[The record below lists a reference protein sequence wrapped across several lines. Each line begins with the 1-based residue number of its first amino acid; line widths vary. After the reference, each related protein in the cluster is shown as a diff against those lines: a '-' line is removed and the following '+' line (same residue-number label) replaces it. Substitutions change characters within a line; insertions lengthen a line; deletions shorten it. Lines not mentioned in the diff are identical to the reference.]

1 MKKRITWM
9 IFLAA
14 LFIMPSY
21 SYPENL
27 GAVRL
32 SLIEGDVQIN
42 TEDTSD
48 WVGAV
53 INMPLSEGDR
63 VWVPEEGRTEILL
76 NDGTVLRLSENSA
89 LDILRI
95 EDHSYQ
101 FYLDAGHA
109 YVNFRGP
116 KGHLVQLDTPVS
128 SIRTYDRGIFRV
140 DIPDDRSSDISVEE
154 GFVYAETKKG
164 STTVNE
170 GYTLS
175 IRGDDYA
182 DLHPLGP
189 SDGWTRWNEERDRA
203 LYEKRYSSR
212 YLPEELSPYSYDFDR
227 YGTWRSVPEYGYV
240 WTPSVVVLAGWAP
253 YRQGRWVWIRGDYVW
268 VSYEPWGWA
277 PYHYGRWIFN
287 VSIGWCWVPP
297 VRGAVY
303 WGPGYVSWVY
313 TPDYVAWVPLAPR
326 ETYYGHGYYGP
337 HSVNITRVN
346 VTNISVKNVYKN
358 VYVND
363 AVTVIHK
370 DTFVRGRKNG
380 PVHVK
385 ENPFLREKISVGRPA
400 IEPIKETRRPDLREI
415 KGGNQPPMR
424 IREVRV
430 EERKKE
436 RPLVPRKT
444 YSVMRPGSPSA
455 EMPLKS
461 EKGKA
466 PREKVVEPSR
476 ERKEYGAPAERKIE
490 KPKRQEQ
497 PLEKKK
503 TFPEQKSTR
512 PGPAMKETPS
522 KIERSKAP
530 VEREVPSKPE
540 RGRAPVERK
549 MERPVPPVEQKGDRV
564 PPKGKPEKPQTERQ
578 VPVTPEKSKAPVER
592 KIERPPLEKKGHGV
606 PPGKESEKPQ
616 KQIGP
621 GQKEKVSPEQEKREQ
636 KEIEEPGGQGAPLEK
651 RGERPNHYK
660 PQQERVERF

>member
-1 MKKRITWM
+1 MKKRITLM

-14 LFIMPSY
+14 FFIMPSY
-21 SYPENL
+21 SYAENL

-32 SLIEGDVQIN
+32 SLIDGDVQIH
-42 TEDTSD
+42 TEDTGD
-48 WVGAV
+48 WVPAV

-63 VWVPEEGRTEILL
+63 IWVPEEGRAELLL
-76 NDGTVLRLSENSA
+76 NDGTVLRLRENSA
-89 LDILRI
+89 LDTLRI

-101 FYLDAGHA
+101 FYLDTGHA

-116 KGHLVQLDTPVS
+116 RGHLVQLDTPVS
-128 SIRTYDRGIFRV
+128 SIRAYDRGIFWV

-154 GFVYAETKKG
+154 GFVYAETKRG

-182 DLHPLGP
+182 DLHPLEP
-189 SDGWTRWNEERDRA
+189 SNGWTRWNEERDRA

-240 WTPSVVVLAGWAP
+240 WTPSVYVSAGWAP

-326 ETYYGHGYYGP
+326 ETYYGYGYYGP

-346 VTNISVKNVYKN
+346 VTNIRVKNVYKN
-358 VYVND
+358 VYVNN
-363 AVTVIHK
+363 AVTVINK

-400 IEPIKETRRPDLREI
+400 IEPIKETRRPDLREV

-424 IREVRV
+424 IREVKV

-444 YSVMRPGSPSA
+444 YSVMRPGAPSA

-466 PREKVVEPSR
+466 PREKAVEPSR
-476 ERKEYGAPAERKIE
+476 ERREYRVPAERKIE
-490 KPKRQEQ
+490 RP
-497 PLEKKK
+497 EK
-503 TFPEQKSTR
+503 Q
-512 PGPAMKETPS
+512 
-522 KIERSKAP
+522 KAP
-530 VEREVPSKPE
+530 VERKRQYPEQRDIKSIPPKKRMPAKPE
-540 RGRAPVERK
+540 GNKLPAERK
-549 MERPVPPVEQKGDRV
+549 MERPPLKQREYGSPPQKEMKTPPPEQK
-564 PPKGKPEKPQTERQ
+564 ERGAF
-578 VPVTPEKSKAPVER
+578 PR
-592 KIERPPLEKKGHGV
+592 
-606 PPGKESEKPQ
+606 KESGKPQ
-616 KQIGP
+616 KQIVP
-621 GQKEKVSPEQEKREQ
+621 EQKEKVSPEQKKRER
-636 KEIEEPGGQGAPLEK
+636 KEIEEPGTQGGPVEN
-651 RGERPNHYK
+651 RGEVPI
-660 PQQERVERF
+660 ERGRRF

>member
-1 MKKRITWM
+1 MKKRITLM

-14 LFIMPSY
+14 FFIMPSY

-32 SLIEGDVQIN
+32 SLIEGDVQID
-42 TEDTSD
+42 TEDTSE

-63 VWVPEEGRTEILL
+63 VWVPGAGRAEILL
-76 NDGTVLRLSENSA
+76 NDGTVLRLRENSA

-101 FYLDAGHA
+101 FYLDTGYA

-128 SIRTYDRGIFRV
+128 SIRAYDRGIFRV

-154 GFVYAETKKG
+154 GFVYAETERG

-240 WTPSVVVLAGWAP
+240 WTPSVYASAGWAP

-277 PYHYGRWIFN
+277 PYHYGRWVFN
-287 VSIGWCWVPP
+287 ASIGWCWVPP

-326 ETYYGHGYYGP
+326 ETYYGYGYYGP

-346 VTNISVKNVYKN
+346 VTNIRVKNVYKN
-358 VYVND
+358 VYVNN

-424 IREVRV
+424 IREVKV

-436 RPLVPRKT
+436 RPLVQRKT
-444 YSVMRPGSPSA
+444 YSVMRPGAPSA

-476 ERKEYGAPAERKIE
+476 ERKEYRVPAERKIE
-490 KPKRQEQ
+490 R
-497 PLEKKK
+497 
-503 TFPEQKSTR
+503 
-512 PGPAMKETPS
+512 
-522 KIERSKAP
+522 
-530 VEREVPSKPE
+530 
-540 RGRAPVERK
+540 
-549 MERPVPPVEQKGDRV
+549 
-564 PPKGKPEKPQTERQ
+564 PEKQ
-578 VPVTPEKSKAPVER
+578 KAPVER
-592 KIERPPLEKKGHGV
+592 KREYPEQKDIKGIPPEKRMPANPEGSKLPAERKMERTPIKQREYGSPPQKEMKTPPLEQKERGV
-606 PPGKESEKPQ
+606 LPKKESVKPQ
-616 KQIGP
+616 KQIVP
-621 GQKEKVSPEQEKREQ
+621 EQKEKVSPEQKKREQ
-636 KEIEEPGGQGAPLEK
+636 KEIEEPGSQGGPLEK
-651 RGERPNHYK
+651 KGEIPT
-660 PQQERVERF
+660 ER

>member
-1 MKKRITWM
+1 MKKRITLM

-32 SLIEGDVQIN
+32 SLIDGDVQIH
-42 TEDTSD
+42 TEDTGD
-48 WVGAV
+48 WVPAV
-53 INMPLSEGDR
+53 INMPLNEGDR
-63 VWVPEEGRTEILL
+63 LWVPEEGRAEILL
-76 NDGTVLRLSENSA
+76 NDGTVVRLRENSS

-101 FYLDAGHA
+101 FYIDAGHA

-116 KGHLVQLDTPVS
+116 RGHLVQLDTPVS
-128 SIRTYDRGIFRV
+128 SIRAYDRGIFRV

-154 GFVYAETKKG
+154 GFVYAETKRG

-182 DLHPLGP
+182 DLHPLEP

-240 WTPSVVVLAGWAP
+240 WTPSVVVSAGWAP

-277 PYHYGRWIFN
+277 PYHYGRWVFN
-287 VSIGWCWVPP
+287 ASIGWCWVPP

-326 ETYYGHGYYGP
+326 ETYYGYGNYGP

-346 VTNISVKNVYKN
+346 VTNIRVKNVYKN
-358 VYVND
+358 VYVNN

-380 PVHVK
+380 PVYVK

-424 IREVRV
+424 IREVKV

-444 YSVMRPGSPSA
+444 YSVMRPGAPSA

-476 ERKEYGAPAERKIE
+476 ERKEYRVPAERKIE
-490 KPKRQEQ
+490 R
-497 PLEKKK
+497 
-503 TFPEQKSTR
+503 
-512 PGPAMKETPS
+512 
-522 KIERSKAP
+522 
-530 VEREVPSKPE
+530 
-540 RGRAPVERK
+540 
-549 MERPVPPVEQKGDRV
+549 
-564 PPKGKPEKPQTERQ
+564 PEKQ
-578 VPVTPEKSKAPVER
+578 KAPVER
-592 KIERPPLEKKGHGV
+592 KREYPEQKDIKGIPPEKRMPANPEGSKLPAERKIERTPIKQREYGSPPQKEMKTPPVEQKERGV
-606 PPGKESEKPQ
+606 FPKKESGKPQ
-616 KQIGP
+616 KQIEP
-621 GQKEKVSPEQEKREQ
+621 EQKDKVSPEQKKREQ
-636 KEIEEPGGQGAPLEK
+636 KEIEEPGTQGDPGEK
-651 RGERPNHYK
+651 RGEMPI
-660 PQQERVERF
+660 ERGQRF